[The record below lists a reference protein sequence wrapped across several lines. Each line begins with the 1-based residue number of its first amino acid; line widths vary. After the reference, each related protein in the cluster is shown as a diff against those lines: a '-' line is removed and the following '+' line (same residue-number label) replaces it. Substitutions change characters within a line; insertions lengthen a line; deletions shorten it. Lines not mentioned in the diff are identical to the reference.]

1 MSLLKEFDALSGW
14 WLAPDDAPPI
24 GARTQAL
31 LTATLIDEIT
41 GLPPDRRLQAT
52 TSNTGLSA
60 RMAEGG
66 LAGLVGQ
73 PLAHFSPGFITGA
86 KLQLSING
94 AGYLPLALTVAI
106 GSEPDYPATFA
117 PVPLGSVALHR
128 TPISLAG
135 RTVSRTR
142 TVRAGATVTL
152 DGMWLTLADLL
163 NPAAAPNLVTLASPL
178 YADRGVGATVAQ
190 QNLTAAPLTEAKRL
204 LQSGNIGD
212 TAVRLSDQQSLPIG
226 DILALDP
233 QDSVRAE
240 YLAVANIADPGSSPD
255 QPASAVLAFPLA
267 RPHRADAVAIRMIP
281 SVAGAANTLARPAFS
296 GDVTLYPAS
305 MNGLDATMT
314 ALVVSGGAPDE
325 YHAAGLAAAT
335 SDADGY
341 VRLPPLHRV
350 DQLRL
355 RVHHPVE
362 PSDLLRDVMLPFG
375 AAELVLDLSF
385 P

>member
-1 MSLLKEFDALSGW
+1 
-14 WLAPDDAPPI
+14 
-24 GARTQAL
+24 
-31 LTATLIDEIT
+31 
-41 GLPPDRRLQAT
+41 
-52 TSNTGLSA
+52 
-60 RMAEGG
+60 
-66 LAGLVGQ
+66 
-73 PLAHFSPGFITGA
+73 
-86 KLQLSING
+86 
-94 AGYLPLALTVAI
+94 
-106 GSEPDYPATFA
+106 
-117 PVPLGSVALHR
+117 
-128 TPISLAG
+128 
-135 RTVSRTR
+135 
-142 TVRAGATVTL
+142 
-152 DGMWLTLADLL
+152 
-163 NPAAAPNLVTLASPL
+163 
-178 YADRGVGATVAQ
+178 
-190 QNLTAAPLTEAKRL
+190 
-204 LQSGNIGD
+204 
-212 TAVRLSDQQSLPIG
+212 
-226 DILALDP
+226 
-233 QDSVRAE
+233 
-240 YLAVANIADPGSSPD
+240 
-255 QPASAVLAFPLA
+255 VLAFPLA

>member
-1 MSLLKEFDALSGW
+1 MTLLMEFDAISGW
-14 WLAPDDAPPI
+14 SLAPDNTPVI
-24 GARTQAL
+24 GARSQVM

-41 GLPPDRRLQAT
+41 GLPPERLLQAT
-52 TSNTGLSA
+52 TSNAGLLA

-94 AGYLPLALTVAI
+94 AGYLPLVLTAAI
-106 GSEPDYPATFA
+106 GSEPDYPGAFA

-128 TPISLAG
+128 IPISLAG

-152 DGMWLTLADLL
+152 DGIWLTLADLFS
-163 NPAAAPNLVTLASPL
+163 PAAAPNLVTLASPL
-178 YADRGVGATVAQ
+178 YADRGGGATVAQ
-190 QNLTAAPLTEAKRL
+190 QNLTAAPATEAKQL
-204 LQSGNIGD
+204 LQPGNIGD
-212 TAVRLSDQQSLPIG
+212 AAVRLSDQQSLAIG
-226 DILALDP
+226 DILALDA
-233 QDSVRAE
+233 QNSARAE
-240 YLAVANIADPGSSPD
+240 YLAIVGIADPGSSSD

-267 RPHRADAVAIRMIP
+267 RPHRAGAVAIRMIP
-281 SVAGAANTLARPAFS
+281 SVAGATNTLARPALS

-314 ALVVSGGAPDE
+314 ALVVSGGAADE
-325 YHAAGLAAAT
+325 YHAAGLVAAT

-341 VRLPPLHRV
+341 LRLPPLHRLA
-350 DQLRL
+350 QLRL
-355 RVHHPVE
+355 RVHHPAE
-362 PSDLLRDVMLPFG
+362 PTDLLRNVMLPFG
-375 AAELVLDLSF
+375 VVELVLDLAF